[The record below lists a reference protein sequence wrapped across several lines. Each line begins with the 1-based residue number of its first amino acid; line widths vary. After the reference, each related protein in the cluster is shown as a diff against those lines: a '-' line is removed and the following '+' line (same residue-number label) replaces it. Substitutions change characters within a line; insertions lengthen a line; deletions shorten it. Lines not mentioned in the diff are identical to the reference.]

1 MANGTKRVFKTKK
14 KLSGGRSIFRKW
26 NEWEEGDYII
36 GKYVGM
42 KEDNYDK
49 PNWMV
54 QVEEAVFADEE
65 EAAKLVGKQIG
76 LNSNGQL
83 DKAMEKVE
91 EGQFV
96 QVTYNGKSEIE
107 KGKYAGKEAH
117 LVGVDLVEED
127 DGSTEEEEETE
138 EEEDDGADL

>member
-1 MANGTKRVFKTKK
+1 MANGNKRVFKTKK
-14 KLSGGRSIFRKW
+14 KLSGGRSVFRKW

-42 KEDNYDK
+42 KEDNYEK
-49 PNWMV
+49 PNWLIE
-54 QVEEAVFADEE
+54 VEEAVFADED
-65 EAAKLVGKQIG
+65 EAEKLIGKQIG

-91 EGQFV
+91 EGQYV

-117 LVGVDLVEED
+117 LVGVDLVEVE
-127 DGSTEEEEETE
+127 GEEEEEEEVEE
-138 EEEDDGADL
+138 EEEDEGADL